1 MTIYWTYIY
10 LFFLLLFTS
19 VPSFNISCGLPRTT
33 QIIHNSSLRARMW
46 LKPPEGRDHPQ
57 TPGGQILMSC
67 QCWTHQ
73 RGEGLMR
80 RIMSPPED
88 IYRSL
93 VPITLLLVSQVHQKW
108 EASSVQWYRKVSSH
122 VWMNEGNMVKS
133 RTFREGKR
141 AIRHKDCCL
150 LRRYLGC
157 RGNTVQYCVAVKAFL
172 VWIGIFFTFAP
183 VLSAWQWSLAHL
195 STVGTLSPPVSVHW
209 QWFCFPLWE
218 HPTLLP
224 AGAGR
229 VWLCLFSLP
238 PLRGGCSRKCLWLI
252 LTSGICSSPGL
263 SSCGLWSM
271 SSTIPAGAHKET
283 VENHARVGISREK

>member
-1 MTIYWTYIY
+1 
-10 LFFLLLFTS
+10 
-19 VPSFNISCGLPRTT
+19 
-33 QIIHNSSLRARMW
+33 MW

-88 IYRSL
+88 IYRFL

-157 RGNTVQYCVAVKAFL
+157 RGNTVQYCVAVLYGLGYFL
-172 VWIGIFFTFAP
+172 
-183 VLSAWQWSLAHL
+183 HL
-195 STVGTLSPPVSVHW
+195 L
-209 QWFCFPLWE
+209 Q
-218 HPTLLP
+218 
-224 AGAGR
+224 
-229 VWLCLFSLP
+229 FSLP
-238 PLRGGCSRKCLWLI
+238 DNGPLPICPQWELSPHQSVYIGSDSASHSENIPLCYQQELGEFGFACFPYPHSEEVVPENVCDWFSLQVSAPPLGSQAVVCGVWAAPFLLVPTRKQ
-252 LTSGICSSPGL
+252 
-263 SSCGLWSM
+263 
-271 SSTIPAGAHKET
+271 
-283 VENHARVGISREK
+283 